1 MSARHIPSLDPDSHM
16 RALCIEHSE
25 LRERLTDL
33 PDDDSNP
40 IVVTTMS
47 RMQAIF
53 DEVVNTPSQSQIG
66 VMCKARL
73 LMEERNID
81 LVRYLNRELGDEESL
96 TFSLC
101 ADVLWSNT
109 RLWETIHTVQSRQ

>member
-1 MSARHIPSLDPDSHM
+1 MSARHALPLDPDAHM
-16 RALCIEHSE
+16 RALCIEHCE
-25 LRERLTDL
+25 LRDRLTAL
-33 PDDDSNP
+33 PDDDAHP
-40 IVVTTMS
+40 DVVATLA

-53 DEVVNTPSQSQIG
+53 DELVNTPSQSQIG

-73 LMEERNID
+73 LMEERKID
-81 LVRYLNRELGDEESL
+81 LVRYLNRDLDDEEAL

-109 RLWETIHTVQSRQ
+109 RLWETIHTVQAAR